1 LALSQEE
8 GFGMARE
15 LTANLMLHCGGHQ
28 LEYEELQMIKTPEPE
43 GIWNPIAH
51 TTIFQTMMDTLNGSG
66 YQIKQAVH
74 AVSAK
79 GANYFGLVQVD
90 ADYLE
95 TDEYGLVVGF
105 RNSHN
110 KSFSASMVA
119 GAQVFVCDNLAFSGE
134 ISFKHK
140 HTTNVMDKLPGLFRE
155 GVGKLN
161 NMYLNQEVRYE
172 AYKQHELE
180 DNRVEKLIIDMFR
193 QNFINAPEIGKIV
206 NVYDTPTHEE
216 YGEGT
221 AWTLFN
227 SATEVLRGKLGRLP
241 KSTMGFHS
249 ILDGECTEE
258 LNEQAQVHQQQHVG
272 DTPVAGGQ
280 AA

>member
-1 LALSQEE
+1 
-8 GFGMARE
+8 MANRE
-15 LTANLMLHCGGHQ
+15 LKANLMLHCGGHQ
-28 LEYEELQMIKTPEPE
+28 VEYEELQMVKTPEPE
-43 GIWNPIAH
+43 GIWNPVPH
-51 TTIFQTMMDTLNGSG
+51 PVIFQTMMDTLLSTG

-90 ADYLE
+90 ADYLD

-119 GAQVFVCDNLAFSGE
+119 GAQVFICDNLAFSGE
-134 ISFKHK
+134 INFKHK
-140 HTTNVMDKLPGLFRE
+140 HTTNVMDKLPGLFAE

-161 NMYLNQEVRYE
+161 GMYMHQEVRYE
-172 AYKQHELE
+172 AYKAHQLD
-180 DNRVEKLIIDMFR
+180 DNRAERLIVDMYR
-193 QNFINAPEIGKIV
+193 SGYIMTQEVGKII
-206 NVYDTPTHEE
+206 NVYDSPSHEE
-216 YGEGT
+216 YGQGT

-227 SATEVLRGKLGRLP
+227 SATEAVKGKLGRLP

-249 ILDGECTEE
+249 ILDGECVEE
-258 LNEQAQVHQQQHVG
+258 LNEQAQVHQQQHAGNAASVVG
-272 DTPVAGGQ
+272 EE